1 MKDIVKTS
9 AKDWLGK
16 AIKLYTARK
25 KFTLNDDAG
34 VGINEVDLKSAVTL
48 IRAAKHKGAATWQQI
63 AAVFAGIGITGI
75 GVWMVAVAIIDP
87 VPTSKLGLLVA
98 GGILLALT
106 GAVGTLA
113 GLGVRF
119 VVTAK
124 SPQGHTFEIRPEK
137 ED

>member
-1 MKDIVKTS
+1 MKDIIKTS
-9 AKDWLGK
+9 GKDWLEK
-16 AIKLYTARK
+16 AIKLYTAK
-25 KFTLNDDAG
+25 KQFSLNDDAG
-34 VGINEVDLKSAVTL
+34 VGIMEADLKSAVTL
-48 IRAAKHKGAATWQQI
+48 IGAAKRKGAATWQQI
-63 AAVFAGIGITGI
+63 AAVFAGVGITGI
-75 GVWMVAVAIIDP
+75 GVWMIAAAIIDP
-87 VPTSKLGLLVA
+87 EPTSKLGLLVA